1 MNPSGPGGLTS
12 SLRDRSNKGAMG
24 NCVTTMVHNNYSTSE
39 KGPAPKSSN
48 QVPSSLK

>member
-1 MNPSGPGGLTS
+1 
-12 SLRDRSNKGAMG
+12 MG

-48 QVPSSLK
+48 QAPSSLK